1 MGPALPP
8 SLLESGH
15 RLRTALR
22 RRVRIDTRT
31 LAVFRVVV
39 GLLVVADLFLR
50 SRNFTYFYTDDG
62 VAPRSLVLDAT
73 ASDPFSIYHLTTDPT
88 LIAAL
93 FVLQGLI
100 AVQLIV
106 GYRTRIA
113 TVLTFLFVVSL
124 DHHNPFVLSY
134 ADTLFRLLLFWAIFL
149 PLGERWSVDA
159 VHADRDL
166 RPSVANAATALITG
180 QMVYMYF
187 TNGLIKSQSDVW
199 TSGDAAPLVLGID
212 EITFLLGDTV
222 RQVPA
227 LLELGG
233 LIWFTLLVC
242 SPLLILLPGRW
253 RYPLIALFAAGHLAF
268 AVSVRI
274 GAFPYVALAGL
285 LLFLQTPFWDDL
297 QRLGRYAGIDPDR
310 FAARATRLERG
321 ANRLPAAG
329 LRSERAMRIRGHAY
343 TLALG
348 AVVVTL
354 LFVAAVMVFNVGAAL
369 ADDASDQS
377 MEERVEGAV
386 DETLAETTGV
396 KRVEATASRF
406 GIDQPIGWGVFA
418 GPDPRTTD
426 RYYVFPAETER
437 GDVVDAYNDRELTY
451 ERPHDG
457 KLQKQYG
464 TYRERFYMN
473 SVRRGSVQNAVP
485 DRLADHICEQWVD
498 DHDEEL
504 AYVNMYAVHED
515 VTYETVTEPGDR
527 EREYLDISYHG
538 CGDNEPKV
546 IDPPE

>member
-1 MGPALPP
+1 MGPALRPA
-8 SLLESGH
+8 LLESG
-15 RLRTALR
+15 RWLRTALH
-22 RRVRIDTRT
+22 RRVQIDTRT
-31 LAVFRVVV
+31 LAVFRIFV
-39 GLLVVADLFLR
+39 GLLVVADLLLR
-50 SRNFTYFYTDDG
+50 SRNFRYFYTDEG
-62 VAPRSLVLDAT
+62 VAPRSLVLEAS

-106 GYRTRIA
+106 GYKTRLA
-113 TVLTFLFVVSL
+113 TVLTFLFVISL

-134 ADTLFRLLLFWAIFL
+134 ADTLFRLLLFWAVFL

-159 VHADRDL
+159 VHAGREP
-166 RPSVANAATALITG
+166 RSAVANAATALIMG
-180 QMVYMYF
+180 QMVYMYL
-187 TNGLIKSQSDVW
+187 TNGVIKSQSDVW

-212 EITFLLGDTV
+212 EITFLLGDTI

-227 LLELGG
+227 FLELGG
-233 LIWFTLLVC
+233 LIWFIILLL

-253 RYPLIALFAAGHLAF
+253 RYPLIALFAAGHLSF
-268 AVSVRI
+268 AISVRI

-285 LLFLQTPFWDDL
+285 LVFLQTQFWDDL
-297 QRLGRYAGIDPDR
+297 QRLGRYAGIDTER
-310 FAARATRLERG
+310 LSARAGSLERI
-321 ANRLPAAG
+321 ATAFPSYRLD
-329 LRSERAMRIRGHAY
+329 SDRAVRIRGHAY

-369 ADDASDQS
+369 ADDGSDRP
-377 MEERVEGAV
+377 MEDRVEGTV
-386 DETLAETTGV
+386 EETLAETRGV
-396 KRVEATASRF
+396 SQVESTASRF
-406 GIDQPIGWGVFA
+406 GVDQPIGWGVFA

-426 RYYVFPAETER
+426 RYYVFPAETEH
-437 GDVVDAYNDRELTY
+437 GEVVDAYTEGPLTY

-457 KLQKQYG
+457 QLQKQYD

-485 DRLADHICEQWVD
+485 EHLAEHVCEQWAE

-515 VTYETVTEPGDR
+515 VTYETITDPKNRD
-527 EREYLDISYHG
+527 REYLEIYRHG
-538 CGDNEPKV
+538 CSDNEPKV
-546 IDPPE
+546 IEPPE